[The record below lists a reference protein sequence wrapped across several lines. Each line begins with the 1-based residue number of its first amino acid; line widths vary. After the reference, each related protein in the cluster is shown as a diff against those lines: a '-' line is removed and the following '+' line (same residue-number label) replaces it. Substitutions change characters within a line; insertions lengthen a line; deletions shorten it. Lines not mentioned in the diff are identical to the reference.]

1 MSTIKVNIKDVVTR
15 TLNEERRS
23 HLKKSYSQLNESK
36 GEDLFKKYFIISS
49 NLISE
54 GYTEK
59 EITQYLN
66 EIDNPLNP
74 NNWGMDKEKI
84 AQGMTDSIWSGAKE
98 FVIKWACN
106 ALGFNETFSTILAQ
120 SLSNKMTPVDLIRP
134 FKDMSSCT
142 ASMPKVVDT
151 ISEVVIRQAGA
162 SITKTDS
169 NNYEWSGVG
178 STLIGNM
185 FGQAIEQSTFGET
198 LGGMFCKQIHG

>member
-15 TLNEERRS
+15 TLNEERRN

-36 GEDLFKKYFIISS
+36 GEDFFKKYFTVSS

-74 NNWGMDKEKI
+74 NNWGMDKDAI
-84 AQGMTDSIWSGAKE
+84 AKGMTDSIWSGAKE
-98 FVIKWACN
+98 FVIKWICN
-106 ALGFNETFSTILAQ
+106 ALGVNQTFSTVLAQ
-120 SLSNKMTPVDLIRP
+120 GFADLDPRDLIRP
-134 FKDMSSCT
+134 FKDMSTCT
-142 ASMPKVVDT
+142 TSMPKVIDA
-151 ISEVVIRQAGA
+151 ISEVLVRHMG
-162 SITKTDS
+162 SSMTKTDS

-178 STLIGNM
+178 STMIGNM
-185 FGQAIEQSTFGET
+185 FGEAIRKSTFGET